1 VSRVRAAN
9 PRASYTCDP
18 VMGNAGSGCF
28 VHPDIP
34 PVLRERVVPCADI
47 ITPNQFELAF
57 LTGTDLTGTETQ
69 PLDEILTSAELAR
82 KMGPRTVLVT
92 SVRRDDQPAD
102 TVEMLVVNDDGAW
115 IVQTPRLP
123 LKANGSGDVTS
134 ALFTAH
140 LLATDAP
147 TALGRTAAS
156 VFALL
161 DETLRSGERELR
173 LVAAQ
178 NVFVDPPTSFEV
190 HRLR

>member
-1 VSRVRAAN
+1 
-9 PRASYTCDP
+9 
-18 VMGNAGSGCF
+18 VMGNASSGCF

-34 PVLRERVVPCADI
+34 PILRERVVPHADV
-47 ITPNQFELAF
+47 ITPNQFELGF
-57 LTGTDLTGTETQ
+57 LTGTEPET
-69 PLDEILTSAELAR
+69 LDDVLASAELAR

-92 SVRRDDQPAD
+92 SVERTDRPAD
-102 TVEMLVVNDDGAW
+102 TVEMVAVDDDGAW
-115 IVQTPRLP
+115 IVQTPKLP
-123 LKANGSGDVTS
+123 LKANGSGDVTA

-161 DETLRSGERELR
+161 DATLRSGERELR

-178 NVFVDPPTSFEV
+178 DAFVDPPRSFDVE
-190 HRLR
+190 RIR